1 MSSISGKS
9 GAGLDEL
16 ISKISSTLE
25 LRSQGT
31 QTATRERHRIAM
43 VQAQKYLNAGKNL
56 MLEKSEVSELA
67 SAEFHQG
74 ISMLSS
80 LIGVVGVEDLLD
92 EIFSSFCLGK

>member
-1 MSSISGKS
+1 
-9 GAGLDEL
+9 
-16 ISKISSTLE
+16 
-25 LRSQGT
+25 
-31 QTATRERHRIAM
+31 M

>member
-1 MSSISGKS
+1 
-9 GAGLDEL
+9 
-16 ISKISSTLE
+16 
-25 LRSQGT
+25 
-31 QTATRERHRIAM
+31 
-43 VQAQKYLNAGKNL
+43 

-92 EIFSSFCLGK
+92 EIFLVFALESKLDICMFKRILTKNSKLPLS